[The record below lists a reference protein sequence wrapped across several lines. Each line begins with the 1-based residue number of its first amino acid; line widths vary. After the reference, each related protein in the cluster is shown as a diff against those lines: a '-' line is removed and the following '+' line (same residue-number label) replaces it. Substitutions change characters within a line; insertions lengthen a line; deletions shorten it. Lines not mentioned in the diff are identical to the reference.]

1 MEIQA
6 KMKRHRFEK
15 GDVKRKKKSAFT
27 PVKRNWCEYC

>member
-15 GDVKRKKKSAFT
+15 GDVKRKKKKCFYA
-27 PVKRNWCEYC
+27 CEEKLV